1 MNTLVIV
8 ESPAKAKKIQGFLG
22 SDFKVVSC
30 KGHVRDLRENNL
42 NIDIT
47 ENGFVPHYAI
57 VENRQA
63 VVGELASLAKKA
75 DAVLLAT
82 DPDREGEAIAWHL
95 IEALNLPPAT
105 TKRITFTE
113 ITEPAILN
121 AVQNPRA
128 IYQSLVDA
136 QQARRILD
144 RLVGYELS
152 PLLWRQRRLGARAA
166 GRVQSVALRLLVERE
181 MEIRAFKPTSQYRF
195 SANFALDGGHMITTK
210 GRLELNNRDD
220 AVAFLNR
227 CIGAAF
233 TISGIVKSPSK
244 SSPPAP
250 FITSSLQQEA
260 SSRLGFSVD
269 RTMSLAQKLYEA
281 GHISYM
287 RSDSVLLSQGAINE
301 AQSIITQLYGERYC
315 HPGNHH
321 TSNGN
326 AQQGHQAIRPTD
338 FARRTVAQDAS
349 AQKLYDL
356 IWKRT
361 LASQMPEAT
370 YERMTVAISSADLE
384 FSATCRSLR
393 FDGFTRVYETAQDDD
408 SNSEQDPVLPD
419 MQVGQ
424 ALDVE
429 NIIASQAFS
438 RPRGRYTEA
447 TLVRELEQRGI
458 GRPST
463 YASTISVIKKR
474 GYVQKRDADGVKRWC
489 EELVLKGE
497 HITRQTREEMAGK
510 ERSKLVP
517 TDLGLVVTDYL
528 MRHFDRVM
536 DYEFTAKIESEL
548 DAIANNERNWQ
559 QMLAG
564 FYGPFHT
571 LVEETRASPDRIES
585 KRMLG
590 VDPFSGQP
598 VSGRLGRF
606 GPVIMIGEAGAPG
619 ADQSARFHSL
629 RPGQY
634 SVPGNYSG

>member
-1 MNTLVIV
+1 M
-8 ESPAKAKKIQGFLG
+8 Q
-22 SDFKVVSC
+22 
-30 KGHVRDLRENNL
+30 
-42 NIDIT
+42 
-47 ENGFVPHYAI
+47 
-57 VENRQA
+57 
-63 VVGELASLAKKA
+63 
-75 DAVLLAT
+75 
-82 DPDREGEAIAWHL
+82 EAI
-95 IEALNLPPAT
+95 
-105 TKRITFTE
+105 
-113 ITEPAILN
+113 
-121 AVQNPRA
+121 
-128 IYQSLVDA
+128 
-136 QQARRILD
+136 
-144 RLVGYELS
+144 
-152 PLLWRQRRLGARAA
+152 
-166 GRVQSVALRLLVERE
+166 
-181 MEIRAFKPTSQYRF
+181 
-195 SANFALDGGHMITTK
+195 
-210 GRLELNNRDD
+210 
-220 AVAFLNR
+220 
-227 CIGAAF
+227 
-233 TISGIVKSPSK
+233 
-244 SSPPAP
+244 
-250 FITSSLQQEA
+250 
-260 SSRLGFSVD
+260 
-269 RTMSLAQKLYEA
+269 
-281 GHISYM
+281 
-287 RSDSVLLSQGAINE
+287 
-301 AQSIITQLYGERYC
+301 
-315 HPGNHH
+315 
-321 TSNGN
+321 
-326 AQQGHQAIRPTD
+326 
-338 FARRTVAQDAS
+338 
-349 AQKLYDL
+349 
-356 IWKRT
+356 
-361 LASQMPEAT
+361 
-370 YERMTVAISSADLE
+370 YERMTLAISSADLE

-408 SNSEQDPVLPD
+408 SNSEQEPVLPD

-629 RPGQY
+629 RPGQSIFTITLQEALDLFNLPRTLGEIDGKPVLADVNERGGHVKHDGIY
-634 SVPGNYSG
+634 AALDAGKGDVPETVSLERALELLKMRQEAQARRIIKTFPDRPDMIIVKKRWDAFLKIGRIEIKIPRDIPSDLTLEQALQLAEAHQPKKKAKTRGKRGTKGAGIHRAPKKHARAKKSQISE